1 MSQTRDPLSELIYSK
16 NDYIR
21 RILSEEEQV
30 LTRME
35 CSFYGNSLKVIEEY
49 TKFISSILPNWNKV
63 ARRVNIHDYFKTLF
77 AGEKKYGRTIFLRE
91 Q

>member
-16 NDYIR
+16 NDYGR

-63 ARRVNIHDYFKTLF
+63 ARRVNNRITSKLCLQ
-77 AGEKKYGRTIFLRE
+77 ERKNMEE
-91 Q
+91 QYS